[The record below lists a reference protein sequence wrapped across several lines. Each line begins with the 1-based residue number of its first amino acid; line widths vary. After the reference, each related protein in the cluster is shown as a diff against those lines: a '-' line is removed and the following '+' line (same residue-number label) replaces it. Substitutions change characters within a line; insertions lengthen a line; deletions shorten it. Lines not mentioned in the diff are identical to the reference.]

1 MSNIIPDEQYYSAMP
16 LNLIVKEEGLV
27 YGKEFSK
34 MFNEK
39 RKCIEEQESNDRRCK
54 KTGK

>member
-16 LNLIVKEEGLV
+16 LNLIKEEGSV